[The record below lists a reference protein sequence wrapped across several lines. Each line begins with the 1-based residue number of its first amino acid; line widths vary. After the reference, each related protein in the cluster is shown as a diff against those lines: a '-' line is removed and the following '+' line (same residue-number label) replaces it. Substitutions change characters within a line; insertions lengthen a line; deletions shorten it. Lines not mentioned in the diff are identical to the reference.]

1 MRAKVPAEAQVPA
14 CLATRILKVTPEEAD
29 LLCSKDAR
37 YRPLVEHFG
46 LLSRELFQD
55 CYAGLVMTIVGQQLS
70 DQVVGK
76 LRQSMDPAFFTSPEA
91 LIAACEH
98 SLQVLSTVP
107 PKTPRAELAAQHILP
122 FSHNKIETLLRIAR
136 LFAEGSLS
144 IAQLQNMDAAE
155 RERTLLSIKGVGP
168 WSVSMIE
175 LMVFGERDYFAIHDY
190 GVQQGWAYLT
200 GADIKAMKPKER
212 LAALQEHAQ
221 LVSPVGSAA
230 NLYLWA
236 LKGVHG
242 KLPQ

>member
-1 MRAKVPAEAQVPA
+1 MGVEVPAEAQVPA
-14 CLATRILKVTPEEAD
+14 CLATRILKVTPEEAE
-29 LLCSKDAR
+29 LLCSNDAR
-37 YRPLVEHFG
+37 YRPLVKHFG
-46 LLSRELFQD
+46 LLSSELYQD

-70 DQVVGK
+70 DQVVVK

-122 FSHNKIETLLRIAR
+122 FSQTKIETLLRIAR
-136 LFAEGSLS
+136 LFADGTLS
-144 IAQLQNMDAAE
+144 IAQLQNMSAAE
-155 RERTLLSIKGVGP
+155 RERALLDIKGVGP

-175 LMVFGERDYFAIHDY
+175 LMVFGEHDYFAVHDY

-200 GADIKAMKPKER
+200 GADLKAMKPKER
-212 LAALQEHAQ
+212 LAALQKHAQ
-221 LVSPVGSAA
+221 LISPVGSAA

-236 LKGVHG
+236 LKGVNG

>member
-1 MRAKVPAEAQVPA
+1 MIAKVPAEAQVPA
-14 CLATRILKVTPEEAD
+14 CLATHILKVTPEEAD

-46 LLSRELFQD
+46 LLSREIYQD

-70 DQVVGK
+70 NQVVMK
-76 LRQSMDPAFFTSPEA
+76 LRQSMDPALLTSPLA

-98 SLQVLSTVP
+98 SLQVLSSVP
-107 PKTPRAELAAQHILP
+107 PKTPRAELATQQVLP
-122 FSHNKIETLLRIAR
+122 FSQTKIETLLRIAR
-136 LFAEGSLS
+136 LFADGSLG
-144 IAQLQNMDAAE
+144 IEQLQNKGAAE

-200 GADIKAMKPKER
+200 GSDLKAMKPKER
-212 LAALQEHAQ
+212 LTALEQHAH

-236 LKGVHG
+236 LKGVNG
-242 KLPQ
+242 QLPE